1 MILQSWRLVCGALW
15 ASIRRGRT
23 ARRRPVLFVQFGWMR
38 REMCRSASQSWRR
51 LTMRSPLSS
60 GRVAVAIYVSSLLIN
75 PPSCQT
81 QLAPGP
87 STRLPDRSSR
97 GWAEA
102 SSPPT
107 DPSSACLMMTRRSG
121 ASKPS
126 SVPRRIRSALVLA
139 ATGRFLI
146 EVFPALA
153 LASLD
158 DGFCMRLKGPRYNPS
173 RRKTFRLDD
182 WHRVLSAVAK
192 YAHQAS
198 IDGLAIWCKDHSGIK
213 SPKKSDQDMLDA
225 VLCALIGFHWRVRP
239 RSESI
244 LLGNTATGYMIAPV
258 CAAARERLEAAAA
271 RRGVAVDGVIRS
283 EDSFS
288 AADQEAG

>member
-1 MILQSWRLVCGALW
+1 M
-15 ASIRRGRT
+15 
-23 ARRRPVLFVQFGWMR
+23 
-38 REMCRSASQSWRR
+38 
-51 LTMRSPLSS
+51 
-60 GRVAVAIYVSSLLIN
+60 
-75 PPSCQT
+75 
-81 QLAPGP
+81 
-87 STRLPDRSSR
+87 
-97 GWAEA
+97 
-102 SSPPT
+102 
-107 DPSSACLMMTRRSG
+107 
-121 ASKPS
+121 
-126 SVPRRIRSALVLA
+126 A

-158 DGFCMRLKGPRYNPS
+158 EGFCMRLKGPRYNPS

-239 RSESI
+239 RCESI